1 MLSRLADSL
10 YWLSRY
16 LERTDALVR
25 SLHVNY
31 ALSLDRGEYHTQSW
45 RQLALMFSTADSSSI
60 EQLANDPQEVVQ
72 HLIYDSANDN
82 AIRAMVTK
90 ARENA
95 RGAQDHITKEVWE
108 RVNHLYHL
116 INNPLLRQRM
126 RRNDTMAVLDELG
139 KELIMYNGM
148 TDNTMPRNMGWNF
161 MTLGKFTERCLIT
174 LEFAD
179 QHFEGAGYDLT
190 HSLDVLYWRNLLL
203 SLSGYELHL
212 KTYRS
217 SQYNQNVAD
226 QIIFNK
232 QFTRSTGYCVD
243 RIGFYLQK
251 IIHVNHSEETTSLL
265 KLYGRLYSK
274 IEYAGIDIV
283 REKGIHAYLRELK
296 NDLLHFNNQLSQL
309 FFSYA

>member
-1 MLSRLADSL
+1 MLSRIADSL

-31 ALSLDRGEYHTQSW
+31 ALSLDKGEYHTQSW
-45 RQLALMFSTADSSSI
+45 AQLAIMFSTADVSRR
-60 EQLANDPQEVVQ
+60 EQLQNDPQAVVQ
-72 HLIYDSANDN
+72 HLIYDNINGN
-82 AIRAMVTK
+82 AIRAMVIK

-108 RVNHLYHL
+108 QVNQLYHL
-116 INNPLLRQRM
+116 INNPMLLQRM
-126 RRNDTMAVLDELG
+126 QRNDTISVLDELG

-148 TDNTMPRNMGWNF
+148 IDNTMPRNMGWNF
-161 MTLGKFTERCLIT
+161 MTLGKFTERCMIT
-174 LEFAD
+174 IEFAD
-179 QHFEGAGYDLT
+179 QHFDGVGYELA
-190 HSLDVLYWRNLLL
+190 HSRDILYWRNLLL

-226 QIIFNK
+226 QVLFNK
-232 QFTRSTGYCVD
+232 QFTRSVSYCLD
-243 RIGFYLQK
+243 RIGFYLNK
-251 IIHVNHSEETTSLL
+251 VIVANRSEEAQRLL
-265 KLYGRLYSK
+265 KLYGRLHSRV
-274 IEYAGIDIV
+274 EFADMEIV
-283 REKGIHAYLRELK
+283 REKGIQTYLNELK
-296 NDLLHFNNQLSQL
+296 TELLQFNNQLSQL

>member
-1 MLSRLADSL
+1 MLSRIADSL

-45 RQLALMFSTADSSSI
+45 RQLALMFSSAEPAKL
-60 EQLANDPQEVVQ
+60 EQLANDPQAVVQ
-72 HLIYDSANDN
+72 HLIYDNINGN
-82 AIRAMVTK
+82 AIRAMVIK

-95 RGAQDHITKEVWE
+95 RGAQDHVTKEVWE
-108 RVNHLYHL
+108 QVNQLYHL
-116 INNPLLRQRM
+116 INNPLLQQRM
-126 RRNDTMAVLDELG
+126 QRNDSMAVLEELG
-139 KELIMYNGM
+139 KELIMYQGM
-148 TDNTMPRNMGWNF
+148 IDNTMPRNMGWNF
-161 MTLGKFTERCLIT
+161 MTLGKFTERCMIT
-174 LEFAD
+174 LEFAN
-179 QHFEGAGYDLT
+179 QHFEGAGYELT
-190 HSLDVLYWRNLLL
+190 HSRDVLYWRNLLL

-217 SQYNQNVAD
+217 TQYNQNVAD

-232 QFTRSTGYCVD
+232 QFPRSTSYCVE
-243 RIGFYLQK
+243 RIGFYLKK
-251 IIHVNHSEETTSLL
+251 IIQTNRSDEATSLV

-274 IEYAGIDIV
+274 IEYADMEIV
-283 REKGIHAYLRELK
+283 REKGIQAYLHEIKTELF
-296 NDLLHFNNQLSQL
+296 HFNNQLSQL